1 MPPFRCWWRPVSR
14 RGCRARHPDA
24 DLIAAYNAFVACD
37 REMARTSGRADM
49 TDEECDARFQKWDA
63 LYEAVISTR
72 AITSEGVTLLALA
85 AVRDTGHLDSVAS
98 VLGWD
103 GHSRPDGIEDGS
115 RIDRLLWNIVE
126 SARAMTGREV
136 RR

>member
-1 MPPFRCWWRPVSR
+1 MPPFRCWRRPGIPAR
-14 RGCRARHPDA
+14 LPRHPDA

-49 TDEECDARFQKWDA
+49 TDEECDARFRRWDA
-63 LYEAVISTR
+63 LYEAVIAIR
-72 AITSEGVTLLALA
+72 ARTPEGVTLLALA
-85 AVRDTGHLDSVAS
+85 ALRDTGHLDSVAS
-98 VLGWD
+98 ILGWD

-126 SARAMTGREV
+126 STRAMAGWEV